1 MHGPA
6 GVWRHQAFDAALTVV
21 LLATGLVDLFTGAL
35 GGIFPGSRWVHLPF
49 ILGMAVPVF
58 WRRRYPLPTLL
69 VVAVVQSI
77 WVFGLYPLD
86 QQPPLEPFVALLI
99 AVYSAS
105 AYADGRAARAAWV
118 TVGLGVLSDI
128 PSLIEGKPI
137 GNVAGPDVTL
147 LIAFS
152 LGLGFARSRRR
163 ADAQERRAAQ
173 AERDAAEAAERV
185 RVEER
190 ARIARELH
198 DVISHDVSLIVLQ
211 AGVERRVSGTDDSPT
226 GQALASIESIG
237 RDALG
242 ELRRMLGV
250 LRKPDGDAPLHPQPG
265 LRDLPALVA
274 QVREAGLAV
283 DLVVEGE
290 PVPVPSGLDLAAYRI
305 VQESLTNVAKH
316 ATGATAR
323 AVIRYLADGLELEI
337 VDTGTSTPAAA
348 LVPAGGHGV
357 VGMRERVGLYGG
369 TLDVRPHPGGGFRV
383 TARIPLPA
391 TP

>member
-1 MHGPA
+1 
-6 GVWRHQAFDAALTVV
+6 
-21 LLATGLVDLFTGAL
+21 
-35 GGIFPGSRWVHLPF
+35 
-49 ILGMAVPVF
+49 
-58 WRRRYPLPTLL
+58 
-69 VVAVVQSI
+69 
-77 WVFGLYPLD
+77 
-86 QQPPLEPFVALLI
+86 LLI

-118 TVGLGVLSDI
+118 TVGIGVLSDI
-128 PSLIEGKPI
+128 PSLVQGKPI

-173 AERDAAEAAERV
+173 AERDVADAAERAT
-185 RVEER
+185 VEER

-211 AGVERRVSGTDDSPT
+211 AGVERRVSGADDSPT
-226 GQALASIESIG
+226 GQALASIESAG

-265 LRDLPALVA
+265 LGDLPALIA
-274 QVREAGLAV
+274 QVRETGLAV

-290 PVPVPSGLDLAAYRI
+290 PIPVPSGLDLAAYRI

-316 ATGATAR
+316 AAGGTAR
-323 AVIRYLADGLELEI
+323 AAIRYLADGLELEI
-337 VDTGTSTPAAA
+337 LDTGTPTPAPA
-348 LVPAGGHGV
+348 LVPAGGHGL
-357 VGMRERVGLYGG
+357 VGMRERVLLYGG
-369 TLDVRPHPGGGFRV
+369 TLDARPQPGGGFRV

-391 TP
+391 MP